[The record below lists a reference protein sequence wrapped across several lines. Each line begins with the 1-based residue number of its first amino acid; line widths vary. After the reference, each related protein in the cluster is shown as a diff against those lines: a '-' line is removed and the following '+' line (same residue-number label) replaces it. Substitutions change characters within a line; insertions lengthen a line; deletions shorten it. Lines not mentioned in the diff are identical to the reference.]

1 MKGTHD
7 RMSGGDRRKG
17 GPMRGSVLS
26 RKLRVLRA
34 EQGLTIGEAS
44 KEAGVSADT
53 LGLIE
58 RGKRAPQVSTLRKLG
73 EIYGVS
79 LDELLQAADEQ
90 EGPVLLG
97 KAEAPVTGRSQTSTR
112 SAEESEQAL
121 ARVLEPAR
129 AEALRD
135 QQAVN
140 RFFASEGIERDY
152 SGPIAEAEGWKRFL
166 DEFSPEERPGAFS
179 AVLLGYARL
188 EQANVN
194 LEANFTRL
202 RKLLRERDEQTAQRD
217 EKIAQL
223 EEKVAKLEKRLRERN
238 EQMHAQLR
246 AEAERQ
252 GVRD

>member
-1 MKGTHD
+1 MKGTLN
-7 RMSGGDRRKG
+7 RVPGGDRRKG

-90 EGPVLLG
+90 EEPVLSLG
-97 KAEAPVTGRSQTSTR
+97 KDEAPRGAGQPQTWTPLTG
-112 SAEESEQAL
+112 EESEQAL

-129 AEALRD
+129 AEVLRD

-152 SGPIAEAEGWKRFL
+152 SGPIAEAEVWKMFL
-166 DEFSPEERPGAFS
+166 DEFPPEERPVAFDVIVS
-179 AVLLGYARL
+179 GYARVEHLNMSLQAALTRAQGLIQGRGEKIAQL
-188 EQANVN
+188 E
-194 LEANFTRL
+194 
-202 RKLLRERDEQTAQRD
+202 KLLRERDE
-217 EKIAQL
+217 EN
-223 EEKVAKLEKRLRERN
+223 AKLRQEN
-238 EQMHAQLR
+238 AQLR

>member
-1 MKGTHD
+1 MKGTQD
-7 RMSGGDRRKG
+7 RMAGGDRRKG

-34 EQGLTIGEAS
+34 EQGFTIGEAS

-90 EGPVLLG
+90 EEPVLLG
-97 KAEAPVTGRSQTSTR
+97 PKAEAPRKAGQAKTWTPLTG
-112 SAEESEQAL
+112 EESEQAL

-129 AEALRD
+129 AEILRD

-152 SGPIAEAEGWKRFL
+152 SGPIAEAEVWKRFV
-166 DEFSPEERPGAFS
+166 DEFSPEERPGAFGELT
-179 AVLLGYARL
+179 VGNPRR
-188 EQANVN
+188 ER
-194 LEANFTRL
+194 E
-202 RKLLRERDEQTAQRD
+202 KLLREHREQNAQLE

-223 EEKVAKLEKRLRERN
+223 EEKIAKLEALVERRERN
-238 EQMHAQLR
+238 EQIHAPSR

-252 GVRD
+252 GARD